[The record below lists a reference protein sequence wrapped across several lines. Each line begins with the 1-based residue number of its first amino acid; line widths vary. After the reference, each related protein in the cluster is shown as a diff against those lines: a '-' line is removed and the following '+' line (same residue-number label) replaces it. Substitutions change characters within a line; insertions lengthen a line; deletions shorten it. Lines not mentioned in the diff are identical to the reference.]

1 MRNIFIILSLFI
13 SSTFLFG
20 NNTAPQSIFD
30 KMNYTEVLEVTLEA
44 DYTEVL
50 ADRKSKEKFSGK
62 LKFNDAAGNPQ
73 LWNVELALRGKFRRM
88 KCAEMPPLK
97 INFSKDDLSSQGLSA
112 SNDLKLVTQ
121 CVEDEKQ
128 AKELV
133 VKEYLTYKMYNL
145 LSEASYRVQLLK
157 INYKDNHTGMDMEHW
172 GFLIEDTAQMRARLG
187 AKKLKKSEI
196 FELNQLNDEATRT
209 TAVFQYMIGNYDYDI
224 ASRRNV
230 KLIKNGNEIIPV
242 PYDFDFAGLVN
253 APYATSNT
261 ALGIF
266 SRHDRVYLGLET
278 ESEKLKETFK
288 AFKEKQRQLISV
300 IKNCNEVNSL
310 TKKDMMKYIE
320 SFFQKGPNFVM
331 KNDALATSTLQA
343 K

>member
-13 SSTFLFG
+13 SSTFVFG

-50 ADRKSKEKFSGK
+50 ADRKSNEKFSGK
-62 LKFNDAAGNPQ
+62 LKFNDVAGNLQ
-73 LWNVELALRGKFRRM
+73 LWNVELALRGRFRRM

-97 INFSKDDLSSQGLSA
+97 INFSKDDLSSKGLSA

-121 CVEDEKQ
+121 CVQDERQ

-133 VKEYLTYKMYNL
+133 VREYLTYKMYNL
-145 LSEASYRVQLLK
+145 FSEASYRVQLLK

-187 AKKLKKSEI
+187 AKKMKKSED
-196 FELNQLNDEATRT
+196 FEISDLNQEQTRT
-209 TAVFQYMIGNYDYDI
+209 ATVFQYMIGNYDYDVP
-224 ASRRNV
+224 ARRNL
-230 KLIKNGNEIIPV
+230 KLIKIGGEIIPV

-253 APYATSNT
+253 APYATANT
-261 ALGIF
+261 ALGVF
-266 SRHDRVYLGLET
+266 SRYDRVYLGVESD
-278 ESEKLKETFK
+278 SEKLKETFNTFK
-288 AFKEKQRQLISV
+288 AKQRKLISV
-300 IKNCNEVNSL
+300 IKSCDEINSL
-310 TKKDMMKYIE
+310 AKKDMIKYIE

-331 KNDALATSTLQA
+331 RNDALATSSFQA